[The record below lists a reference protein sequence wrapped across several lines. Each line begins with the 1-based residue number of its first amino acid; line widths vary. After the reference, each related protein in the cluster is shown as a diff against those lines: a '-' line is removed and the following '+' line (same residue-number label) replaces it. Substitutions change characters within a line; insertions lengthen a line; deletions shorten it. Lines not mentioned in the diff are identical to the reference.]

1 MAEQTAHNKNLKAWG
16 NDQDMKKFVDDLMGK
31 MTLEEKIGQTVLVA
45 SYWNVTGPVSGIDYV
60 QDARDGKIGAFL
72 NAQTYDFIYR
82 LQKAVV
88 EHSRL
93 GIPMMFGFDAI
104 HGYKTTFPTPLA
116 MSTSWDLEAVKSAAR
131 ITAKEA
137 AADGLNWTYA
147 PMVDIARDPRWGR
160 VVEGAG
166 EDPYL
171 GAKIAKAQ
179 VEGFQGDELSDVG
192 TVAACVKHFAAYG
205 AVQAG
210 RDYNTTEVPER
221 ALRDTYLPPFKAAVD
236 AGVATIMTAFNDLNG
251 VPCTGN
257 KFLLSDVLKKEW
269 GFKGFVVTDYTS
281 IYEMTKHGNVK
292 DKKEAGEV
300 AMNAGVDMDMQSDI
314 YKNSLLKSVKEG
326 KVPESE
332 IDDACRRILNMKY
345 RLGLFQDPYRY
356 CSKKRAKKVLQNPE
370 HFKTARSVADKSIV
384 LLKNDQHI
392 LPLKKEVQSVALI
405 GPLADDQL
413 DQLGSWY
420 TAGRKETVTTIY
432 KGLQNKHLKAT
443 INMAKGCDFE
453 KNDEQGFAEAIA
465 AAKKSDVVLL
475 AMGERQDM
483 GGEAAS
489 RLNIEIPAIQRKL
502 IKEVLKLNKPTVLL
516 LHNCRPLVITWE
528 AENIPA
534 ILDVWHLGSEAGN
547 AIADVLFGDYNPSGK
562 LTTTF
567 PRYAG
572 QVPLFYNHKNTGRPY
587 NPEDHFTTR
596 YQDGTNAPLFPFG
609 YGLSYTTFKY
619 SHLKIDKNTL
629 ADGQTLNVSVDVT
642 NTGNYDGHEV
652 VQLYVRDLVGSVT
665 RPVKELKG
673 FQKIFLKKGET
684 KTVHLSIKP
693 QDLAFC
699 RLDYSWG
706 YEAGDFKLFVGTNSQ
721 DVLETSFKLTDTK
734 AAPYN
739 F

>member
-1 MAEQTAHNKNLKAWG
+1 MKKKILPFALGACMLGQVAFAQIQHPAKNIVVSQTLAEQTAHNKNLNAWG

-251 VPCTGN
+251 VPCIRG
-257 KFLLSDVLKKEW
+257 KK
-269 GFKGFVVTDYTS
+269 KCT
-281 IYEMTKHGNVK
+281 
-292 DKKEAGEV
+292 
-300 AMNAGVDMDMQSDI
+300 
-314 YKNSLLKSVKEG
+314 
-326 KVPESE
+326 
-332 IDDACRRILNMKY
+332 
-345 RLGLFQDPYRY
+345 
-356 CSKKRAKKVLQNPE
+356 
-370 HFKTARSVADKSIV
+370 
-384 LLKNDQHI
+384 
-392 LPLKKEVQSVALI
+392 
-405 GPLADDQL
+405 
-413 DQLGSWY
+413 
-420 TAGRKETVTTIY
+420 
-432 KGLQNKHLKAT
+432 
-443 INMAKGCDFE
+443 
-453 KNDEQGFAEAIA
+453 
-465 AAKKSDVVLL
+465 
-475 AMGERQDM
+475 
-483 GGEAAS
+483 
-489 RLNIEIPAIQRKL
+489 
-502 IKEVLKLNKPTVLL
+502 
-516 LHNCRPLVITWE
+516 
-528 AENIPA
+528 
-534 ILDVWHLGSEAGN
+534 
-547 AIADVLFGDYNPSGK
+547 
-562 LTTTF
+562 
-567 PRYAG
+567 
-572 QVPLFYNHKNTGRPY
+572 
-587 NPEDHFTTR
+587 
-596 YQDGTNAPLFPFG
+596 
-609 YGLSYTTFKY
+609 
-619 SHLKIDKNTL
+619 
-629 ADGQTLNVSVDVT
+629 
-642 NTGNYDGHEV
+642 
-652 VQLYVRDLVGSVT
+652 
-665 RPVKELKG
+665 
-673 FQKIFLKKGET
+673 
-684 KTVHLSIKP
+684 
-693 QDLAFC
+693 
-699 RLDYSWG
+699 
-706 YEAGDFKLFVGTNSQ
+706 
-721 DVLETSFKLTDTK
+721 
-734 AAPYN
+734 
-739 F
+739 